1 MVFMFAYRSLS
12 ADDPKILE
20 HLLALTPAD
29 RRCRFHGLTSD
40 ERIRHYCDEMTRR
53 EAHLIGC
60 LEGER
65 LVGLIEIVPCGEG
78 AERRGEVGM
87 SVAPDRR
94 DHGIGHALVQH
105 ALDFAA
111 NHGVALVFG
120 YLPDN
125 VRIPRIVHDL
135 GGRVNRLAAEAQLPA
150 PAPTAF
156 SLYLEAIDDLG
167 LFAAD
172 MLDFWHRALL
182 APLAKPAQAKRSPGE
197 AA

>member
-1 MVFMFAYRSLS
+1 MYAYRSLS

-20 HLLALTPAD
+20 HLLALTPED
-29 RRCRFHGLTSD
+29 RRCRFHGMTSD

-65 LVGLIEIVPCGEG
+65 LVGLIEIVPSGEG
-78 AERRGEVGM
+78 TERRGEVGV

-111 NHGVALVFG
+111 NHGLPLVFG

-135 GGRVNRLAAEAQLPA
+135 GGKVNRIEAEAELAA

-156 SLYLEAIDDLG
+156 SLCLEAIDDLG

-172 MLDFWHRALL
+172 MLDFWRRALL
-182 APLAKPAQAKRSPGE
+182 TPLAEPAEAKSSPSE
-197 AA
+197 MA